1 MKFTI
6 ALPQSNRV
14 SSPTAIRD
22 VAQAAE
28 ELGFWALSM
37 HDHLT
42 FDGQWIGCGSA
53 TDLGTSDVR
62 SVYEPLTTY
71 AHVAALTERVR
82 LLLSIMLLPAREPL
96 MTAKQLATLD
106 RLSGGRVSLG
116 IGVGLAGNETE
127 PPFVR
132 LLAANAAQEWA
143 ALGVPVRRRGRLS
156 DERLGAMQALWT
168 DESASYTGDFIS
180 FTDVAMYPKPQQPG
194 GIPILVAGSSPA
206 ALARTARGG
215 HSWLPNHARADE
227 IAAGIS
233 YLHQLHEQHQTTFSG
248 EVVLNLF
255 MRLDENVG
263 VAESALP
270 QVFRDSLG
278 PEVSDRNLLGN
289 PDDLIARTETYRAA
303 GVTALDL
310 KPVYDSVDELLV
322 MMKRFADEVMAA
334 TSTPAAPA

>member
-22 VAQAAE
+22 VAQAAD

-53 TDLGTSDVR
+53 TDDGTSDVR

-71 AHVAALTERVR
+71 AHVAALTHRVR
-82 LLLSIMLLPAREPL
+82 LLLSIMLVPAREPL

-106 RLSGGRVSLG
+106 QLSGGRVSLG
-116 IGVGLAGNETE
+116 VGVGLAGTETQ

-143 ALGVPVRRRGRLS
+143 ALGVPVHRRGRLS
-156 DERLGAMQALWT
+156 DERLAAMQALWS
-168 DESASYTGDFIS
+168 DDPGSYAGEFVS
-180 FTDVAMYPKPQQPG
+180 FTDVAMYPKPAQPG

-206 ALARTARGG
+206 ALARAARGG
-215 HSWLPNHARADE
+215 HSWLPNHAKAEE

-233 YLHQLHEQHQTTFSG
+233 QLRQLHEQRGTTFSG

-255 MRLDENVG
+255 MRLDDAPG
-263 VAESALP
+263 AAELALP
-270 QVFRDSLG
+270 QVLRDSLG
-278 PEVSDRNLLGN
+278 AEVAERNLLGS
-289 PDDLIARTETYRAA
+289 PDDLIARTEVYRAA

-310 KPVYDSVDELLV
+310 KPVYHSVDELLA
-322 MMKRFADEVMAA
+322 MMQRFADEVMPAPVPA
-334 TSTPAAPA
+334 TA